1 MVNKHSH
8 LAAMIFD
15 QLELV
20 RKTRQRRRK
29 EFRSHSYLCLCLN
42 LTMTIKRNFLL
53 VEDEALIR
61 EGLKSLL
68 ENESFVKN
76 VYEASN
82 KKEFMSTMDE
92 DIDFVLMDF
101 KLQDTN
107 GLELLQSLRKKSS
120 SVKVVAVTGRDGS
133 ELVLNLLKAGVNGIV
148 YKLDG
153 YREIRKTIE
162 MVMEGESYFPES
174 VMSIIRKNAH
184 RWDSLPPVTL
194 TFAENE
200 LLTAIARGLIT
211 KEIAVEL
218 KMTEATIET
227 YRQRLMKKVGV
238 QNTAAL
244 IAYGFRN
251 GLL

>member
-1 MVNKHSH
+1 
-8 LAAMIFD
+8 MITK
-15 QLELV
+15 L
-20 RKTRQRRRK
+20 K
-29 EFRSHSYLCLCLN
+29 
-42 LTMTIKRNFLL
+42 FLL

-68 ENESFVKN
+68 ENEPFVQS
-76 VYEASN
+76 VFEASN
-82 KKEFMSTMDE
+82 KKEFSAVLDQ

-101 KLQDTN
+101 KLPDTN
-107 GLELLQSLRKKSS
+107 GLELLQTLRKKSS
-120 SVKVVAVTGRDGS
+120 SIKVVAVTGRDGS

-153 YREIRKTIE
+153 YREIRKTIG
-162 MVMEGESYFPES
+162 MVMAEESYFPER
-174 VMSIIRKNAH
+174 VLSIIQKNAH

-211 KEIAVEL
+211 KQIAVEL
-218 KMTEATIET
+218 KMTESTIET